1 MAKMKMKTVRI
12 IALRQD
18 RKRLLE
24 HLQDSALV
32 QLTKSETSREGFKRV
47 NVSSQMQVFERN
59 VELTKQALKILDNA
73 SPEKAGM
80 LASFKGRREIDPD
93 EIGEIAAQ
101 AKGVIEACTKI
112 TELDKLCAD
121 NAAEQIRIKT
131 QLAQLESWQNLD
143 IPLNTGDTRSTA
155 VFIGSLPEQ
164 YTEQRLK
171 EALAA
176 ENPKLEFET
185 EIQYSE
191 ANLTNVVLFAPKSQ
205 KAMAEEALR
214 ALGFARPMSPTH
226 KTPKVKAERLREKS
240 SELNEQTK
248 KAKEEIAGYAE
259 MREQIKC
266 TQDYFSFRADKY
278 NVINHLDHSKHVFI
292 IEGYVPEEDCE
303 KLETL
308 CTRVATCAVSFG
320 DAGDDAPVKLKNSR
334 FAEPAQGILTMYSS
348 PGVTDIDPTPV
359 LAFFFYFFFG
369 MMFSDAGYG
378 LLMVLATGLMIKLF
392 KPDKKMRNNL
402 KLFQYCGVSTTL
414 WGLVFGSIFGDAP
427 AALYNMFTGSK
438 VVMAHSIS
446 NLGDPTPALL
456 TWPTIDPQKD
466 ALTLM
471 IISIAFGLIH
481 ILVGMGCKFIV
492 CIRQKD
498 YAGAFFDTG
507 LWMLMLIGFAVLAA
521 GLITTPVLVTV
532 GAVIAIACAVG
543 LVLTQGRGKK
553 GVAGKIIGGL
563 ASLYDITSYISDL
576 LSYSRLLALGLTTG
590 VMAQVFNMLAT
601 MMGTN
606 VLGIVFMIVIFLIGH
621 AINIGLNALGAYVH
635 TMRLQY
641 VEMFSKFYEGGGK
654 EFTPFSLNS
663 KYIKIQEDK

>member
-1 MAKMKMKTVRI
+1 MKTVRI

-32 QLTKSETSREGFKRV
+32 QIIQSDTSRKGFGRV

-59 VELTKQALKILDNA
+59 VDLTQQALKILDNA

-101 AKGVIEACTKI
+101 AKGVIEACTRI
-112 TELDKLCAD
+112 TELDKQCAD

-131 QLAQLESWQNLD
+131 QLAQLESWQKLD
-143 IPLNTGDTRSTA
+143 IPLNTGDTKSTA

-164 YTEQRLK
+164 YSEQTLK
-171 EALAA
+171 EALAK
-176 ENPKLEFET
+176 ENPKLEFEL

-191 ANLTNVVLFAPKSQ
+191 AGLTNVVLFAPKSQ
-205 KAMAEEALR
+205 KTMAEEALR

-226 KTPKVKAERLREKS
+226 KTPKIKAERLRDKS
-240 SELNEQTK
+240 RALSESTQ
-248 KAKEEIAGYAE
+248 KAKEEIAAYAE
-259 MREQIKC
+259 MREQIKS
-266 TQDYFSFRADKY
+266 TQDYFRFRADKY
-278 NVINHLDHSKHVFI
+278 NVINHLDHSKHVFV

-303 KLETL
+303 KLEAL
-308 CTRVATCAVSFG
+308 CTRVATCSVEFD
-320 DAGDDAPVKLKNSR
+320 DAGDDAPVKLKNNK
-334 FAEPAQGILTMYSS
+334 FAEPAQGILTMYAS
-348 PGVTDIDPTPV
+348 PGKTDIDPTPV

-378 LLMVLATGLMIKLF
+378 LLMIIATGLMIKLF

-427 AALYNMFTGSK
+427 AALYNMFTGSN

-446 NLGDPTPALL
+446 NMCDPTSALL
-456 TWPTIDPQKD
+456 PWPVIDPQKD

-471 IISIAFGLIH
+471 IISIAFGLVH

-492 CIRQKD
+492 CFRQKD

-507 LWMLMLIGFAVLAA
+507 LWMLMLVGFAVLAA
-521 GLITTPVLVTV
+521 GLMTAPVLVTV

-553 GVAGKIIGGL
+553 GIVGKAIGGL

-621 AINIGLNALGAYVH
+621 LINIGLNALGAYVH

>member
-1 MAKMKMKTVRI
+1 MKTVRI

-32 QLTKSETSREGFKRV
+32 QIIQSDTSRKGFGRV

-59 VELTKQALKILDNA
+59 VDLTQQALKILDNA

-101 AKGVIEACTKI
+101 AKGVIEACTRI
-112 TELDKLCAD
+112 TELDKQCAD

-131 QLAQLESWQNLD
+131 QLAQLESWQKLD
-143 IPLNTGDTRSTA
+143 IPLNTGDTKSTA

-164 YTEQRLK
+164 YSEQTLK
-171 EALAA
+171 EALAK
-176 ENPKLEFET
+176 ENPKLEFEL

-191 ANLTNVVLFAPKSQ
+191 AGLTNVVLFAPKSQ
-205 KAMAEEALR
+205 KTMAEEALR

-226 KTPKVKAERLREKS
+226 KTPKIKAERLRDKS
-240 SELNEQTK
+240 RALSESTQ
-248 KAKEEIAGYAE
+248 KAKEEIAAYAE
-259 MREQIKC
+259 MREQIKS
-266 TQDYFSFRADKY
+266 TQDYFRFRADKY
-278 NVINHLDHSKHVFI
+278 NVINHLDHSKHVFV

-303 KLETL
+303 KLEAL
-308 CTRVATCAVSFG
+308 CTRVATCSVEFD
-320 DAGDDAPVKLKNSR
+320 DAGDDAPVKLKNNK
-334 FAEPAQGILTMYSS
+334 FAEPAQGILTMYAS
-348 PGVTDIDPTPV
+348 PGPTDIDPTPV

-378 LLMVLATGLMIKLF
+378 LLMIIATGLMIKLF

-427 AALYNMFTGSK
+427 AALYNMFTGSNA
-438 VVMAHSIS
+438 VMAHSIS
-446 NLGDPTPALL
+446 NMGDPTPALL
-456 TWPTIDPQKD
+456 PWPVIDPQKD

-471 IISIAFGLIH
+471 IISIAFGLVH

-492 CIRQKD
+492 CFRQKD

-507 LWMLMLIGFAVLAA
+507 LWMLMLVGFAVLAA
-521 GLITTPVLVTV
+521 GLITAPVLVTV

-553 GVAGKIIGGL
+553 GIVGKAIGGL

-621 AINIGLNALGAYVH
+621 LINIGLNALGAYVH